1 MRLLGCLTFAY
12 WLFGLVHCLIDVK
25 PAQGTTVLEV
35 AAPDEPQKTVWHKAI
50 DASGPIDFR
59 RLYTEASK
67 AFNWV
72 KTQPQPFTQNHYL
85 LIAAFYDHKANKI
98 FLSTI
103 LRGEYLKTVNKNAK
117 NLAPVWSKARQKA
130 PAGDAEDGA
139 FYYREASF
147 GPKIRAGF
155 NYGDPVTG
163 KPAGS
168 MIVAWG
174 APGINANTVRHAKG
188 KPFPL
193 CGFCRPLSYALGV
206 DFDGANPAEF
216 GKNSPR
222 PDPNVQRPKS
232 APPSLGRPGSP
243 PNRPNSP
250 APNRPFSA
258 PPHRPNSP
266 PPKSAPISRIPRPV
280 KTPPGSSPGSSYGGS
295 FLNDVSPDQLNNAF
309 GAKRPATSPPGS
321 GQRKP
326 KGPTSTPPSR
336 IPLPL
341 RPSPNSGSPSKKTK
355 RTLSRSPGRRRL
367 RRLSARV

>member
-1 MRLLGCLTFAY
+1 
-12 WLFGLVHCLIDVK
+12 
-25 PAQGTTVLEV
+25 
-35 AAPDEPQKTVWHKAI
+35 
-50 DASGPIDFR
+50 
-59 RLYTEASK
+59 
-67 AFNWV
+67 
-72 KTQPQPFTQNHYL
+72 
-85 LIAAFYDHKANKI
+85 
-98 FLSTI
+98 
-103 LRGEYLKTVNKNAK
+103 
-117 NLAPVWSKARQKA
+117 
-130 PAGDAEDGA
+130 
-139 FYYREASF
+139 
-147 GPKIRAGF
+147 
-155 NYGDPVTG
+155 
-163 KPAGS
+163 

-174 APGINANTVRHAKG
+174 ASNMDANTVRHAKG

-216 GKNSPR
+216 GKNPPRRDPNEPR
-222 PDPNVQRPKS
+222 PS
-232 APPSLGRPGSP
+232 STPPSLGRPGSP

-266 PPKSAPISRIPRPV
+266 PPKSAPISRIPKPV
-280 KTPPGSSPGSSYGGS
+280 KTPPGSSPGSLHGGS
-295 FLNDVSPDQLNNAF
+295 FLDDVSPDQLNNAF